1 MVIYLPCFDFI
12 FFSKTYM
19 KRKKMRIRSMVHPFT
34 ALMVALIFSMPLPTR
49 AQQQSVQTETEV
61 ATEQDSSSM
70 MREAKVAAER
80 DASNDI
86 NKLSWFGA
94 GVGTLAAGCLGGI
107 VGCLVGDLI
116 APRDSSEPSGLMP
129 FDDISGGAVSGGC
142 VGFAVGL
149 ILPIR
154 AIYKYQ
160 SSPPPERLIGK
171 SPEYVEFYTNAYA
184 AKSRSL
190 RTKWAAAPVLL
201 LGLVP
206 SY

>member
-1 MVIYLPCFDFI
+1 MLHTFVALMAVLI
-12 FFSKTYM
+12 FNL
-19 KRKKMRIRSMVHPFT
+19 PFT
-34 ALMVALIFSMPLPTR
+34 AL
-49 AQQQSVQTETEV
+49 AQQKSVQTETEV
-61 ATEQDSSSM
+61 AAEQDRSSM
-70 MREAKVAAER
+70 MREAKTAAER

-86 NKLSWFGA
+86 NKLSWFAA
-94 GVGTLAAGCLGGI
+94 GVGTLAAGCLGGT
-107 VGCLVGDLI
+107 VGMLVGNFI
-116 APRDSSEPSGLMP
+116 APPPEPRLDFMP
-129 FDDISGGAVSGGC
+129 LLDLGGGAVIGGC

-171 SPEYVEFYTNAYA
+171 SPEYVEFYTNTYM

-190 RTKWAAAPVLL
+190 RIKWAAVGAASPILL

-206 SY
+206 PY

>member
-1 MVIYLPCFDFI
+1 
-12 FFSKTYM
+12 
-19 KRKKMRIRSMVHPFT
+19 
-34 ALMVALIFSMPLPTR
+34 MVALIFSMPLPTR

-61 ATEQDSSSM
+61 ATEQDSSSI

-107 VGCLVGDLI
+107 VGMLVGDLI
-116 APRDSSEPSGLMP
+116 APPPEPRLDFMP
-129 FDDISGGAVSGGC
+129 LLDIGGGAVNGGC

-190 RTKWAAAPVLL
+190 RTKWAAVGAAAPVLL
-201 LGLVP
+201 LGCVVP
-206 SY
+206 LY

>member
-1 MVIYLPCFDFI
+1 
-12 FFSKTYM
+12 
-19 KRKKMRIRSMVHPFT
+19 
-34 ALMVALIFSMPLPTR
+34 MVALIFSMPLPTL

-61 ATEQDSSSM
+61 ATEQDSSSI

-107 VGCLVGDLI
+107 VGMLVGDLI
-116 APRDSSEPSGLMP
+116 APPPEPRLDFMP
-129 FDDISGGAVSGGC
+129 LLDIGGGAVSGGC

-171 SPEYVEFYTNAYA
+171 SPEYVDFYTNAYA

-190 RTKWAAAPVLL
+190 RTKWAAVGAAAPVLL

-206 SY
+206 LY